1 MPALSVR
8 NLGVTFIDRVLFS
21 GVSFDVESRDKV
33 GFIGANGVGKTTL
46 FRVLNGELSPTDGT
60 VAFEKNT
67 RVGYMEQHACSD
79 PDIDV
84 YHELLG
90 VFDYLSK
97 METDLAALNQR
108 IARRPDNIDE
118 LIEEQMRLIEEHERL
133 GGLTY
138 KSRTRAAL
146 LGLGFSEDQFT
157 MPVGSL
163 SGGQRS
169 KLCLAKLLLSRS
181 NLLLLDEPTN
191 HLDIQ
196 SVNWLEDFLRD
207 FRGAMIIISHDRYFL
222 DNVTNKTIE
231 LEHSK
236 TMCYKGAYSE
246 FIKKKQAYNE
256 SLKNK
261 YENDLKEIRRI
272 EGIVEQQ
279 KRWGRERNF
288 ITAASRQKE
297 ADRIKAQLVA
307 PESELETMRM
317 RFEPKCE
324 SGNDVLMC
332 RGISKAFGDKQLF
345 KNVNIHIRKGERVFI
360 LGENGCGKT
369 TLFKILTAKL
379 PQDRGEFEYGANVM
393 IGYFDQMQQNLNL
406 EKTAIDEVWDTFP
419 NLTQTEV
426 RSALA
431 SFLFKGDEVF
441 KPLQKM
447 SGGERARISLLKL
460 MLRGSNLL
468 LLDEPTNHLDAAS
481 REELENTLLDYSGTL
496 LIISHD
502 RYFINKLADRVLALG
517 KDGVKEYLGNY
528 DYYLERTKDEAAPKA
543 QADGKREKPQNEYFL
558 KKQQASEERKRQT
571 RLKKA
576 EEEIERL
583 DAEIEEI
590 QTLLSTEETAADY
603 ERLMELSERLEVLQK
618 EQEEQYEIW
627 EHGTFPRQYLP
638 VAQLDNATDSDSGE
652 WGFKSLRAGQK
663 KVPIGCLLCFVHDP
677 KASSTSTGKSLNPE
691 QRVREPFYSRGLKR
705 GIACVFKQC
714 DPVPRTYRRIIR
726 HHVPH

>member
-8 NLGVTFIDRVLFS
+8 NLGVTFVERVLFS
-21 GVSFDVESRDKV
+21 GVSFDVESRDKI

-46 FRVLNGELSPTDGT
+46 FRVLNGELDPSEGT

-79 PDIDV
+79 PDIDI

-90 VFDYLSK
+90 VFDYLSR
-97 METDLAALNQR
+97 METELSALNRR
-108 IARRPDNIDE
+108 ISKQPDNINE
-118 LIEEQMRLIEEHERL
+118 LIERQMRLMEEHERL

-146 LGLGFSEDQFT
+146 LGLGLNESEFA

-191 HLDIQ
+191 HLDIR
-196 SVNWLEDFLRD
+196 SVSWLEDFLRD
-207 FRGAMIIISHDRYFL
+207 FKGAMIIISHDRYFL
-222 DNVTNKTIE
+222 DHVTNKTIE
-231 LEHSK
+231 LEHCK
-236 TMCYKGAYSE
+236 TMCYKGAYTE
-246 FIKKKQAYNE
+246 FRRKKQAYLD

-307 PESELETMRM
+307 PESALETMRM

-324 SGNDVLMC
+324 SGNDVLIC
-332 RGISKAFGDKQLF
+332 RDIAKSFGDKRLF
-345 KNVNIHIRKGERVFI
+345 KNVSLHIRKGERVFV
-360 LGENGCGKT
+360 LGGNGCGKT
-369 TLFKILTAKL
+369 TLFRILTAKL

-393 IGYFDQMQQNLNL
+393 PGYFDQMQQDLDL
-406 EKTAIDEVWDTFP
+406 DKTAIDAVWDCFP
-419 NLTQTEV
+419 NLSQTEV

-441 KPLQKM
+441 KPLAKM
-447 SGGERARISLLKL
+447 SGGERARVSLLKL
-460 MLRGSNLL
+460 MLKGSNLL

-502 RYFINKLADRVLALG
+502 RYFINKLATRVLVLQQ
-517 KDGVKEYLGNY
+517 DGVKEYLGNY
-528 DYYLERTKDEAAPKA
+528 DYYLERVKNAPAEAAQTAEK
-543 QADGKREKPQNEYFL
+543 QEKPQNDYFL
-558 KKQQASEERKRQT
+558 KKQQASEERRRQT
-571 RLKKA
+571 KLKKA

-583 DAEIEEI
+583 DGEIAKLQE
-590 QTLLSTEETAADY
+590 LLATEEVAADY
-603 ERLMELSERLEVLQK
+603 ERLLELSAKLEDLQK
-618 EQEEQYEIW
+618 EQEEQYAIW
-627 EHGTFPRQYLP
+627 EEL
-638 VAQLDNATDSDSGE
+638 AE
-652 WGFKSLRAGQK
+652 
-663 KVPIGCLLCFVHDP
+663 
-677 KASSTSTGKSLNPE
+677 
-691 QRVREPFYSRGLKR
+691 
-705 GIACVFKQC
+705 
-714 DPVPRTYRRIIR
+714 
-726 HHVPH
+726 

>member
-8 NLGVTFIDRVLFS
+8 NLGVTFVERVLFS

-46 FRVLNGELSPTDGT
+46 FRVLNGELSPTDGV

-67 RVGYMEQHACSD
+67 RVGYMEQHACRD
-79 PDIDV
+79 PRVDV

-90 VFDYLSK
+90 VFDHLSR
-97 METDLAALNQR
+97 MESDLAAINQR
-108 IARRPDNIDE
+108 IARRDGDMDA

-146 LGLGFSEDQFT
+146 LGLGFSEDEFS

-169 KLCLAKLLLSRS
+169 KLCLAKLLLSQS
-181 NLLLLDEPTN
+181 NMLLLDEPTN
-191 HLDIQ
+191 HLDIK
-196 SVNWLEDFLRD
+196 SVSWLEDFLRD

-222 DNVTNKTIE
+222 DHVTNKTIE
-231 LEHSK
+231 LEHGK
-236 TMCYKGAYSE
+236 TMCYKGSYSE
-246 FIKKKQAYNE
+246 FVKKKQAYND

-288 ITAASRQKE
+288 ITAASKQKE

-317 RFEPKCE
+317 RFTPRCE

-332 RGISKAFGDKQLF
+332 RGIAKSFGDKHLF
-345 KNVNIHIRKGERVFI
+345 RDVNIHIRKGERVFI

-369 TLFKILTAKL
+369 TLLKILTAKL

-393 IGYFDQMQQNLNL
+393 IGYFDQMQQNLHL
-406 EKTAIDEVWDTFP
+406 EKTAIDEVWDEFP

-431 SFLFKGDEVF
+431 SFLFKGEDVF
-441 KPLQKM
+441 KPLAKM

-460 MLRGSNLL
+460 MLKGSNLL

-502 RYFINKLADRVLALG
+502 RYFINKLADRILTLEP
-517 KDGVKEYLGNY
+517 DGVKEYLGNY
-528 DYYLERTKDEAAPKA
+528 DYYLERTKSEAADEKQTA
-543 QADGKREKPQNEYFL
+543 EKKEKPQNEYFL

-571 RLKKA
+571 KLKKA

-583 DAEIEEI
+583 DAEIEET
-590 QTLLSTEETAADY
+590 QRLLSTIEVASDY
-603 ERLMELSERLEVLQK
+603 ERLLELTAKLEELQK
-618 EQEEQYEIW
+618 EQEAQYEIW
-627 EHGTFPRQYLP
+627 EAL
-638 VAQLDNATDSDSGE
+638 TD
-652 WGFKSLRAGQK
+652 
-663 KVPIGCLLCFVHDP
+663 
-677 KASSTSTGKSLNPE
+677 
-691 QRVREPFYSRGLKR
+691 
-705 GIACVFKQC
+705 
-714 DPVPRTYRRIIR
+714 
-726 HHVPH
+726 

>member
-324 SGNDVLMC
+324 SGNDLLMC

-393 IGYFDQMQQNLNL
+393 IGYFDQVQQNLNL

-627 EHGTFPRQYLP
+627 E
-638 VAQLDNATDSDSGE
+638 QLAD
-652 WGFKSLRAGQK
+652 
-663 KVPIGCLLCFVHDP
+663 
-677 KASSTSTGKSLNPE
+677 
-691 QRVREPFYSRGLKR
+691 
-705 GIACVFKQC
+705 
-714 DPVPRTYRRIIR
+714 
-726 HHVPH
+726 

>member
-8 NLGVTFIDRVLFS
+8 NLGVTFIERVLFS

-46 FRVLNGELSPTDGT
+46 FRVLNGELSPTEGT

-79 PDIDV
+79 PNVAV
-84 YHELLG
+84 YHELLS
-90 VFDYLSK
+90 VFDYLSQ
-97 METDLAALNQR
+97 MEIDLAALNQK
-108 IARRPDNIDE
+108 IARRPENIDS
-118 LIEEQMRLIEEHERL
+118 LIEEQMRLMEEHERL

-146 LGLGFSEDQFT
+146 LGLGFTEDDFS
-157 MPVGSL
+157 MNVGSL

-196 SVNWLEDFLRD
+196 SVSWLEGFLRD
-207 FRGAMIIISHDRYFL
+207 FKGAMIIISHDRYFL

-236 TMCYKGAYSE
+236 TMCYKGSYSE
-246 FIKKKQAYNE
+246 FIKKKKAYNE

-272 EGIVEQQ
+272 EGIIEQQ

-288 ITAASRQKE
+288 ITAASKQKE

-317 RFEPKCE
+317 RFTPKCE
-324 SGNDVLMC
+324 SGNDVLIC
-332 RGISKAFGDKQLF
+332 RNLAKSFGDKHLF
-345 KNVNIHIRKGERVFI
+345 RDVNIHIRKGERVFI

-369 TLFKILTAKL
+369 TLFRILTAKL

-393 IGYFDQMQQNLNL
+393 VGYFDQMQQNLDL
-406 EKTAIDEVWDTFP
+406 EKTAIDEVWDAFP
-419 NLTQTEV
+419 ALTQTEV

-431 SFLFKGDEVF
+431 SFLFKGEEVF
-441 KPLQKM
+441 KPLAKM

-460 MLRGSNLL
+460 MLKGSNML
-468 LLDEPTNHLDAAS
+468 LLDEPTNHLDASS
-481 REELENTLLDYSGTL
+481 REELENTLLDYSGTM

-502 RYFINKLADRVLALG
+502 RYFINKLADRVLAL
-517 KDGVKEYLGNY
+517 KPDGVKEYLGNY
-528 DYYLERTKDEAAPKA
+528 DYYLERTKDEDTEK
-543 QADGKREKPQNEYFL
+543 QASAKKEKPQNDYFI

-571 RLKKA
+571 KLKKA
-576 EEEIERL
+576 EAEIERL
-583 DAEIEEI
+583 DKEIEET
-590 QTLLSTEETAADY
+590 QALLSTDEVAADY
-603 ERLMELSERLEVLQK
+603 EKVLELTAKLEQLQN
-618 EQEEQYEIW
+618 EQSAQYEIW
-627 EHGTFPRQYLP
+627 E
-638 VAQLDNATDSDSGE
+638 
-652 WGFKSLRAGQK
+652 SLA
-663 KVPIGCLLCFVHDP
+663 D
-677 KASSTSTGKSLNPE
+677 
-691 QRVREPFYSRGLKR
+691 
-705 GIACVFKQC
+705 
-714 DPVPRTYRRIIR
+714 
-726 HHVPH
+726 

>member
-8 NLGVTFIDRVLFS
+8 NLGVTFVERVLFS
-21 GVSFDVESRDKV
+21 DVSFDVESRDKV

-60 VAFEKNT
+60 IAFEKNT
-67 RVGYMEQHACSD
+67 RVGYMEQHACSN

-84 YHELLG
+84 YHELLS
-90 VFDYLSK
+90 VFDYLTQ
-97 METDLAALNQR
+97 MEIDLAALNQR
-108 IARRPDNIDE
+108 IARQPDNIDE
-118 LIEEQMRLIEEHERL
+118 LIEQQMRLIEEHERL

-138 KSRTRAAL
+138 KSRTRSAL
-146 LGLGFSEDQFT
+146 LGLGFTESDFA
-157 MPVGSL
+157 MPVGNL

-207 FRGAMIIISHDRYFL
+207 FKGAMIIISHDRYFL

-231 LEHSK
+231 LEHRK
-236 TMCYKGAYSE
+236 TMCYKGSYTE
-246 FIKKKQAYNE
+246 FKKKKQAYNE

-261 YENDLKEIRRI
+261 YENDMKEIKRI

-307 PESELETMRM
+307 PEGELETMRM

-332 RGISKAFGDKQLF
+332 RGLQKSFDEKHLF
-345 KNVNIHIRKGERVFI
+345 KNVNIHIRKGERVFV

-369 TLFKILTAKL
+369 TLFKILTAAL

-393 IGYFDQMQQNLNL
+393 VGYFDQMQQNLHL

-419 NLTQTEV
+419 NLSQTEV

-431 SFLFKGDEVF
+431 AFLFKGEEVF
-441 KPLQKM
+441 KPIAKM
-447 SGGERARISLLKL
+447 SGGERARVSLLKL
-460 MLRGSNLL
+460 MLKGSNLL

-481 REELENTLLDYSGTL
+481 REELENTLLDYSGTM

-502 RYFINKLADRVLALG
+502 RYFINKLADRVLVL
-517 KDGVKEYLGNY
+517 KPDGIKEYLGNY
-528 DYYLERTKDEAAPKA
+528 DYYLERTKDEAEQVK
-543 QADGKREKPQNEYFL
+543 QAASKLKKPQNDYFL

-571 RLKKA
+571 KLKNA
-576 EEEIERL
+576 EAEIERL
-583 DAEIEEI
+583 DAEIATTQE
-590 QTLLSTEETAADY
+590 LLATEEVASDY
-603 ERLMELSERLEVLQK
+603 EKLMELTKQLEQLQN
-618 EQEEQYEIW
+618 EQEAQFEIW
-627 EHGTFPRQYLP
+627 EAL
-638 VAQLDNATDSDSGE
+638 SD
-652 WGFKSLRAGQK
+652 
-663 KVPIGCLLCFVHDP
+663 
-677 KASSTSTGKSLNPE
+677 
-691 QRVREPFYSRGLKR
+691 
-705 GIACVFKQC
+705 
-714 DPVPRTYRRIIR
+714 
-726 HHVPH
+726 